1 MIADRVLRRIA
12 SERKLPLDLIEKD
25 FALGWMLKGVTA
37 CSLRNKLIF
46 KGGTALSKIYFP
58 FDWRV
63 SEDLD
68 FTLSKNATLEEV
80 SRTLLDELPGIVEEV
95 SGGIILNFKGEPF
108 INPGFLRARVQFNGP
123 ISRNTIKIEVT
134 KGDFIG
140 EYHTIEVPQTYD
152 YSKFHLLSYTLNNIL
167 AEKLRSLIERT
178 RIRDY
183 YDSWR
188 LLKLNTVEET
198 RVKELFLKKCEGKG
212 IAFHN
217 FNQFFP
223 DNVIETLEP
232 YLDTLT
238 RLTAEPLPSLNKII
252 DDLRKN
258 LETMFE

>member
-1 MIADRVLRRIA
+1 MIADTTLRRIA
-12 SERKLPLDLIEKD
+12 SERKLPLDLIEKN
-25 FALGWMLKGVTA
+25 FALGWMLKGVAA
-37 CSLRNKLIF
+37 CSLKNKLIF
-46 KGGTALSKIYFP
+46 KGGTALSKIYYP

-68 FTLSKNATLEEV
+68 FTLSKNATLAEV
-80 SRTLLDELPGIVEEV
+80 SRTLLGEFPGIVEEE
-95 SGGIILNFKGEPF
+95 SGGIVLNFKEESF
-108 INPGFLRARVQFNGP
+108 VNPGFLRARAQFIGP

-134 KGDFIG
+134 HEDFIG

-152 YSKFHLLSYTLNNIL
+152 YTRFHLRSYTLNNIL

-188 LLKLNTVEET
+188 LLRLSKVNEA

-212 IAFHN
+212 VVFQNI
-217 FNQFFP
+217 NQFFP

-238 RLTAEPLPSLNKII
+238 RLTAEPLPPLNEII

-258 LETMFE
+258 IETMFE